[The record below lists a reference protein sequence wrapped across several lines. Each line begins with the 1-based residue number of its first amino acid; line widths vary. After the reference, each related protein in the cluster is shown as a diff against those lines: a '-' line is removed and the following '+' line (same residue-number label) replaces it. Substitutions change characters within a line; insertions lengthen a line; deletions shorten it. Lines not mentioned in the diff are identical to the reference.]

1 MRGTQGGFDL
11 SIEWNES
18 CECSISGSGKCEVNS
33 QETVRCHIECKN
45 YASKITPADI
55 FEKLLAEPLR

>member
-1 MRGTQGGFDL
+1 MRGIKVVFDL

-18 CECSISGSGKCEVNS
+18 CECSISGSGKCEVTARNR
-33 QETVRCHIECKN
+33 TRHIECKN

-55 FEKLLAEPLR
+55 PRNCLRNAT